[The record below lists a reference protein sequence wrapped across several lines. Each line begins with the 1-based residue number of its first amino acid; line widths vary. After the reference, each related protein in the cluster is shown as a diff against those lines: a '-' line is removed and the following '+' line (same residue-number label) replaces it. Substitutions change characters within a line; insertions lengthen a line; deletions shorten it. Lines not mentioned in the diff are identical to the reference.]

1 MLQFKQLIHCTLLYK
16 TQLLQKTT
24 DDWRC
29 VSEELVI
36 IYLSGE
42 QFISYL
48 LSCDWLKRDR
58 YSLSPIQTCLT
69 FHFVALA
76 SLKQSQLLF
85 DRFSTLY
92 ILDSVYYVQYNYAQL
107 CLLCNIV
114 IMLSASILTFKL
126 KAR

>member
-1 MLQFKQLIHCTLLYK
+1 M
-16 TQLLQKTT
+16 
-24 DDWRC
+24 
-29 VSEELVI
+29 I

-92 ILDSVYYVQYNYAQL
+92 IFDSVYYVQYN
-107 CLLCNIV
+107 
-114 IMLSASILTFKL
+114 IMLNFIFYMLHCCYVKNKYFDVQVESTVILVPVFNIYN
-126 KAR
+126 